1 MYFTFKLF
9 ICQHTHE
16 VDMSVKTDI
25 KTILAE
31 SDITITQLA
40 KEMSQKL
47 GKNISQSNI
56 SQKLSRGTLKYEE
69 AKLIGQILGYE
80 LKFVRTKPY
89 I

>member
-1 MYFTFKLF
+1 MHFTFLSH
-9 ICQHTHE
+9 ICQYTFE
-16 VDMSVKTDI
+16 ADMSVKTDI

-31 SDITITQLA
+31 SDVTITKVA
-40 KEMSQKL
+40 DEICRIT
-47 GKNISQSNI
+47 GKRCTQSNI

-80 LKFVRTKPY
+80 LKFVRTKSY

>member
-1 MYFTFKLF
+1 
-9 ICQHTHE
+9 
-16 VDMSVKTDI
+16 MSVRTDI
-25 KTILAE
+25 KAIIVE
-31 SDITITQLA
+31 SDITITEVA
-40 KEMSQKL
+40 KELTKML
-47 GKNISQSNI
+47 GKHYSQSNL